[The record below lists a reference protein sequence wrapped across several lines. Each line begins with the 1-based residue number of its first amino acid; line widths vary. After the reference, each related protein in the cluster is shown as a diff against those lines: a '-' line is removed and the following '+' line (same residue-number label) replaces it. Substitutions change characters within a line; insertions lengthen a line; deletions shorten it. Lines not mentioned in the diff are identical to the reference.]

1 MKLRK
6 ITDKPLNKR
15 GVVSGI
21 VTGMIGL
28 IFTVVIGYV
37 LIDTV
42 LGAGLLTTGG
52 AYDNSANNLATNLTT
67 GIGAVGNKI
76 PTILLISAVVLL
88 FGALALLIFQAQKMG
103 MFGGAGG
110 GL

>member
-6 ITDKPLNKR
+6 LGKDKK
-15 GVVSGI
+15 GQVVSGI
-21 VTGMIGL
+21 VVGMIGL

-37 LIDTV
+37 LIDTI
-42 LGAGLLTTGG
+42 LGANLLEAGG
-52 AYDNSANNLATNLTT
+52 VYDNSANDLATNLTS
-67 GIGAVGNKI
+67 GIGEVGNKI

-103 MFGGAGG
+103 MFGQAGG
-110 GL
+110 F